1 MMTTEGSGQ
10 DHLNGQS
17 GFLLAVFIVV
27 SVLVIWPVKIPLP
40 APVQRTL
47 LAVLKSARIINDN
60 ERKRLSARTLS
71 FPLGLETAPVI
82 AVILCLATTT
92 INGSTVRLGIKGD
105 ANIKPYD
112 VLVLFISLVSWLN
125 MVLDLLKLIS
135 PRLGLYFN
143 SFRWHRCP
151 RSGRFL
157 GISAWR

>member
-1 MMTTEGSGQ
+1 MSTDGSGQ

-27 SVLVIWPVKIPLP
+27 SILVIWPVKIPLP
-40 APVQRTL
+40 GPFQRVL
-47 LAVLKSARIINDN
+47 LAVLKSTRIINEN
-60 ERKRLSARTLS
+60 ERKRLSARTLR

-112 VLVLFISLVSWLN
+112 VLVLFISLVSWLK
-125 MVLDLLKLIS
+125 MVLEGVIW
-135 PRLGLYFN
+135 
-143 SFRWHRCP
+143 FRC
-151 RSGRFL
+151 
-157 GISAWR
+157 